1 MCFRSSTRIIT
12 ALIYDIVRP
21 YGYGDRR
28 QLLTVIMIICSFSFL
43 PYIANFINPLWFTQR
58 THYTGNMTPL
68 CFLRYP
74 SPCHVPLPYPTFLHL
89 LIYFIIVPYPNIIK
103 DLVSLSTVLEHF
115 YSLTLI
121 LVWIIMIAF
130 LHFSFTL
137 LYSFF
142 STMLWSCLSYQPSTI
157 LFCFLSSIFIWSIM
171 IAFLYFLVF
180 NLLYNSF
187 SNCNWSR

>member
-1 MCFRSSTRIIT
+1 MQNNEFTLAFSKPQEASRVLSLLNPHYHSPHLRYRSSLR
-12 ALIYDIVRP
+12 YD
-21 YGYGDRR
+21 DRR
-28 QLLTVIMIICSFSFL
+28 QLLNVMIICSFSFL
-43 PYIANFINPLWFTQR
+43 PYIANFINPQWFTQR

-89 LIYFIIVPYPNIIK
+89 LIYFTIVPYPNIIR

-142 STMLWSCLSYQPSTI
+142 STML
-157 LFCFLSSIFIWSIM
+157 
-171 IAFLYFLVF
+171 
-180 NLLYNSF
+180 
-187 SNCNWSR
+187 